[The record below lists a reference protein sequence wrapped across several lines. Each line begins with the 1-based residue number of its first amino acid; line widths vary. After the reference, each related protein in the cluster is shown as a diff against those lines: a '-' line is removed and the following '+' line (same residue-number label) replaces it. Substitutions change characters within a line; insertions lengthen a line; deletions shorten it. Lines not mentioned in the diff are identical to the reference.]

1 MANYEIQNYK
11 GEVISASISQDEL
24 NILIENNTEFNSFQ
38 YDDDLVERFTARIE
52 SGEAADLSSVRIYKK
67 IEE

>member
-1 MANYEIQNYK
+1 MANYQIQNYK

-24 NILIENNTEFNSFQ
+24 NTLLENNTEFNSFE
-38 YDDDLVERFTARIE
+38 YDEGLVDSFIARIE
-52 SGEAADLSSVRIYKK
+52 SGESNDLSSVRIYKK